1 MNNFLKLAVLNIIIV
16 VFFGDLTILIVSYI
30 KTNKVNF
37 NLLITGVIL
46 IFFIFYLSREIWSVY
61 KK

>member
-16 VFFGDLTILIVSYI
+16 VFFGGLTILIVSYI

-37 NLLITGVIL
+37 SLLITGVIL

>member
-16 VFFGDLTILIVSYI
+16 VFFGGLTILIVSYI

-37 NLLITGVIL
+37 SLLITGVIL
-46 IFFIFYLSREIWSVY
+46 IFFIFNLSREIWFVY

>member
-37 NLLITGVIL
+37 TLLITGVIL
-46 IFFIFYLSREIWSVY
+46 IFFIFYLSREIWHVY

>member
-37 NLLITGVIL
+37 PLLITGVIL
-46 IFFIFYLSREIWSVY
+46 IFFIFYLSREIWHVY

>member
-1 MNNFLKLAVLNIIIV
+1 MNNFLKLAILNIIIV

-30 KTNKVNF
+30 KTNKVDF
-37 NLLITGVIL
+37 TLLITGVIL
-46 IFFIFYLSREIWSVY
+46 IFFIFYLSREIWHVY